1 MSNPALATIAATHH
15 RKVEERFAA
24 RHLRQKTA
32 VLRDAAF
39 SLERLLCDPEMG
51 KFPASHV
58 QRALMRAVDGQAV
71 FFPPPLEH
79 ERSMLFHFGCAVLP
93 NIRPRVVILRT
104 GIRAAKSLISAI
116 GLLRSVLT
124 CQYRRPPEEGE
135 TPGPDGLVGVRE
147 GELVRAAIV
156 GPTLKQ
162 TEACFDHI
170 VGTMRASPV
179 LSTMLVKVL
188 ATSVTIRR
196 PDGTLVRI
204 ERVAAASGGSNLRS
218 TWLAG
223 ALFDEADFHGAE
235 DAAVNLISQL
245 DAARTRLLNGAQIW
259 VVSSPWSDSTPFH
272 KLFTDAWGKPDA
284 DTLAFHSDSR
294 SMNPTLSRTMEAAER
309 AKNPE
314 NAAREYDAIPLR
326 TNSKRWF
333 PEDCIEKA
341 VNKTRPMNLPYSR
354 TLHYAG
360 ADWGLSRNSSALAI
374 SRWNADIA
382 RAQLAFHLE
391 LQPTEEESLRVKEI
405 VKEFAQHA
413 MSYGCRT
420 IRSDHYLA
428 SIREQE
434 MADFIAALPDGNLR
448 RRVPADEPFDPN
460 RDAVAELFIELRRRM
475 QAGLIEIPNDPR
487 LIEQFRGV
495 TSTPMPGGAVK
506 ILLPK
511 QGTSH
516 GDLLFAVALSLVA
529 CPVVEK
535 EVDTTSRQ
543 PAADPY
549 AAYASP
555 ERGDAS
561 YAGIGAGGYG
571 DFSGGRGSYAESGY

>member
-1 MSNPALATIAATHH
+1 MQDPALATIGATHH
-15 RKVEERFAA
+15 RKVQERLAA
-24 RHLRQKTA
+24 RHLQQKTA
-32 VLRDAAF
+32 VLKDAAF

-51 KFPASHV
+51 KFPASPV
-58 QRALMRAVDGQAV
+58 QRALMRAVDGQVV
-71 FFPPPLEH
+71 FFQEPEDH
-79 ERSMLFHFGCAVLP
+79 EKRMLFHFGCATLP

-104 GIRAAKSLISAI
+104 GIRAAKSLISAL

-124 CQYRRPPEEGE
+124 CQFRRAPEEGE
-135 TPGPDGLVGVRE
+135 IPGPDGLVGVRE

-156 GPTLKQ
+156 GPTLKH

-188 ATSVTIRR
+188 VTSVTIRR
-196 PDGTLVRI
+196 PDGTHVRI

-245 DAARTRLLNGAQIW
+245 HAARTRLLNGAQIW

-272 KLFTDAWGKPDA
+272 KLFTDAFGKPSA
-284 DTLAFHSDSR
+284 DTLAFHSNSR
-294 SMNPTLSRTMEAAER
+294 SMNPTLSKVMEDAER

-333 PEDCIEKA
+333 PEDCIEKS
-341 VNKTRPMNLPYSR
+341 VNKNRQANLPYLR

-360 ADWGLSRNSSALAI
+360 ADWGFSKNSSAI
-374 SRWNADIA
+374 GIGRWNADVG
-382 RAQLAFHLE
+382 RAQLAFYQE
-391 LQPTEEESLRVKEI
+391 LQPTEEESLRPKVI
-405 VKEFAQHA
+405 VRTFLRHG
-413 MSYGCRT
+413 MTYGCQT

-434 MADFIAALPDGNLR
+434 VADYLSEIPDAHLR

-460 RDAVAELFIELRRRM
+460 RDAVAELFTELRRRM

-487 LIEQFRGV
+487 LIEQFRGT
-495 TSTPMPGGAVK
+495 TSVPMPGGSVK

-511 QGTSH
+511 EGTAH
-516 GDLLFAVALSLVA
+516 GDLLFAVALALVA
-529 CPVVEK
+529 CPVVES
-535 EVDTTSRQ
+535 EIAPEPRER
-543 PAADPY
+543 PADPY
-549 AAYASP
+549 AGYVAP
-555 ERGDAS
+555 ERDGGGYS
-561 YAGIGAGGYG
+561 FSNGGYG
-571 DFSGGRGSYAESGY
+571 DFDGGRGSYDTSGY

>member
-1 MSNPALATIAATHH
+1 MQQNPALVTIGATHH
-15 RKVEERFAA
+15 RKVQERLSA

-32 VLRDAAF
+32 VLKDAAF

-51 KFPASHV
+51 KFPASPV
-58 QRALMRAVDGQAV
+58 QKALMRAVDGQVV
-71 FFPPPLEH
+71 FFPEEH
-79 ERSMLFHFGCAVLP
+79 DRRMKFHFGCSVLP

-104 GIRAAKSLISAI
+104 GIRAAKSLISAL

-124 CQYRRPPEEGE
+124 CQFRRPPEKGE
-135 TPGPDGLVGVRE
+135 TPGPDGLVGVRD

-156 GPTLKQ
+156 GPTLKH
-162 TEACFDHI
+162 TEACFEHI

-196 PDGTLVRI
+196 PDGTNVRI
-204 ERVAAASGGSNLRS
+204 ERVAAASGGSGLRS

-272 KLFTDAWGKPDA
+272 KLFTDAFGKPDA

-294 SMNPTLSRTMEAAER
+294 SMNPTLSQALEDAER
-309 AKNPE
+309 AKNAE

-333 PEDCIEKA
+333 PEDCIVKA
-341 VNKTRPMNLPYSR
+341 VDKARPQTLPYIR

-360 ADWGLSRNSSALAI
+360 ADWGFSKNSSTLAI
-374 SRWNADIA
+374 SRWNGE
-382 RAQLAFHLE
+382 RAQLAFYDE
-391 LQPTEEESLRVKEI
+391 LQPTEEESLRPKV
-405 VKEFAQHA
+405 VVRAFMRHA
-413 MSYGCRT
+413 MTYGCKT

-428 SIREQE
+428 AIRDQE
-434 MADFIAALPDGNLR
+434 VADFTAELPDGSIR

-460 RDAVAELFIELRRRM
+460 RDAVTEMFTELRRRM
-475 QAGLIEIPNDPR
+475 QAGLVELPDDPR
-487 LIEQFRGV
+487 LLEQLRGT
-495 TSTPMPGGAVK
+495 TSVPMAGGAVK

-511 QGTSH
+511 QGTAH
-516 GDLLFAVALSLVA
+516 GDLLMAVALSIVA
-529 CPVVEK
+529 CPVVEYEAEAPRAK
-535 EVDTTSRQ
+535 PE
-543 PAADPY
+543 DPY
-549 AAYASP
+549 AGYVSADRADN
-555 ERGDAS
+555 G
-561 YAGIGAGGYG
+561 YAGFSSANAGGYG
-571 DFSGGRGSYAESGY
+571 DFSGGRGSYETSGY